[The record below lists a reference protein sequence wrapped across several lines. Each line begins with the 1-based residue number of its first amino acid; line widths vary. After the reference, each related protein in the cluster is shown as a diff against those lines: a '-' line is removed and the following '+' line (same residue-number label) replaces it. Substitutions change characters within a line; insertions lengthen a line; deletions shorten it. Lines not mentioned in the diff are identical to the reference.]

1 VADISLG
8 LQPITTTTKP
18 TVDTVVSAFAET
30 QTENYK
36 KARELS
42 RNISAL
48 LIKVDLYKTKKTKN
62 KIRNEI
68 SDKTKQ
74 ANALGYKILPYGE
87 IVALNAVADI
97 SLGLKPTTAN
107 TPSFLT
113 RILGGTLTPSALTQ
127 ASSMSTPAS
136 SVKTLP
142 SFLGGGRS
150 ITPSVLT
157 QASSMSTPASS
168 VSTPINSIKIFGG
181 RVIPVSPTSSVK
193 TPPIFLGGRTSAT
206 TNSFLSKL
214 KRR

>member
-157 QASSMSTPASS
+157 QASS

-206 TNSFLSKL
+206 TNTFLSKV

>member
-1 VADISLG
+1 
-8 LQPITTTTKP
+8 
-18 TVDTVVSAFAET
+18 
-30 QTENYK
+30 
-36 KARELS
+36 
-42 RNISAL
+42 
-48 LIKVDLYKTKKTKN
+48 
-62 KIRNEI
+62 
-68 SDKTKQ
+68 
-74 ANALGYKILPYGE
+74 
-87 IVALNAVADI
+87 
-97 SLGLKPTTAN
+97 
-107 TPSFLT
+107 
-113 RILGGTLTPSALTQ
+113 
-127 ASSMSTPAS
+127 MSTPAS

-157 QASSMSTPASS
+157 QASS